1 MCFLCGIYEMNNF
14 AFHTCLIFYIVGAS
28 PAPRSSP
35 GCFKFLTIDSYTSRC
50 PSAVASWTSL
60 QECPVLPR
68 PGWFVSVLSA
78 YMSLWDSSPHYAYH
92 HLFGG
97 VNPFS
102 LDQLITVKIHL
113 HHFCQQ
119 YPLTVSLERGHLNFW
134 DPECLLKCLSPH
146 SNLYVWE

>member
-14 AFHTCLIFYIVGAS
+14 AFHTCLIFCIVGAS
-28 PAPRSSP
+28 PAPCSFP

-50 PSAVASWTSL
+50 PSAVSSRTSL

-78 YMSLWDSSPHYAYH
+78 YMSLWDSSAHYAYH

-102 LDQLITVKIHL
+102 LDQLISQDSPPSFLSTISSDSFFRKRTL
-113 HHFCQQ
+113 KLLRPWMSFKM
-119 YPLTVSLERGHLNFW
+119 PLI
-134 DPECLLKCLSPH
+134 SP
-146 SNLYVWE
+146 LI